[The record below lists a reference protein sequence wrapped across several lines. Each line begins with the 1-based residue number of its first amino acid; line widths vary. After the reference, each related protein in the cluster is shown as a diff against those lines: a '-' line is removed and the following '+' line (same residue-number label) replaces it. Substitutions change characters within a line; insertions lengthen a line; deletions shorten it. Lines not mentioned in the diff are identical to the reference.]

1 MRETN
6 IDITSLLSAVSERL
20 KRSEKVTVSGLL
32 GSSKALFLSLL
43 MKKGTGNFCVL
54 TSNQKMA
61 EEIARDLGF
70 FLKSRGERPFAPTGL
85 SYNDINALQFP
96 EKEIMPYD
104 GVEPSSDVIGEQARI
119 LYNLIRNQEANILVL
134 SLPALLS
141 RVMPKGH
148 LSSNTIKIKAGAAA
162 MKGLEETELYR
173 DDFIR
178 CLIDMG
184 YQQNEPVTGTGEF
197 SIRGGIVDVFTP
209 YLKNPVRLD
218 FFGDTVETIKEFD
231 IETQLSIT
239 ENNEAILLP
248 LKSSENIA
256 AVSILD
262 YLSPDTIWLIDEPE
276 DTVKQAKEYERK
288 ITEGFEEAKERAE
301 DALEPE
307 KIYITYDEASSI
319 IKRNSLVELESL
331 NIKAD
336 EDRIAFQI
344 SSIEGIGITSLK
356 AVGTCH
362 GMSLQEKAEDFFE
375 ILVNR
380 LKALKEENNIIIVC
394 PTKERAE
401 KIQHLF
407 IEYDLNVPLINETES
422 GVDSRYISL
431 DIGELSAGFSFPAL
445 GLIVITED
453 EIFGRRIK
461 HKPPKPSKLGQII
474 SSFTELNVSDYVVH
488 IQHGIGRY
496 EGLKRLKVAGY
507 ESDFLHIKYA
517 GNDKLYV
524 PVDRLNMVQKY
535 IGVEGRAPHIDKL
548 GGTSW
553 EKAKA
558 KVKRA
563 AELIAKE
570 LVELYAH
577 REVAKGIAYSPDEQL
592 MEEFEASF
600 EYDETPD
607 QITAI
612 DDIKRDMEKQRPM
625 DRLVCGDVGYGKTE
639 VAMRAVFKAV
649 ADNKQAALLVPT
661 TILAEQHYQTFK
673 ERFTPFPMRVE
684 MLSRFRTP
692 QEQKEIIKNVA
703 DGKIDIIIGTHRLLQ
718 KDVVFKDLG
727 LVIIDEEHRFG
738 VKHKERLKELRKN
751 VDVLTLTAT
760 PIPRTLQMSMV
771 GIRDLSIINTP
782 PPDRLSVRSV
792 VAKFDKRLIR
802 EAIMKELNRGG
813 QVFFVHNRVQTIAQ
827 MANFLKDMVPE
838 ARIAVAHGQMNER
851 ALEDVMIK
859 FVDKEYDILLST
871 TIIESGLDIPSA
883 NTIIINNAD
892 RFGLAELYQLRGRVG
907 RSSVQAYAYLLIPST
922 FGEGED
928 EGGKT
933 LTEIAKKRLQAIR
946 ELTELGA
953 GFRLAMKDLEIRGAG
968 NILGKQQSGHI
979 SAVGFELYTKL
990 IENTIKKMKG
1000 EEVQEEFDPVIN
1012 LPVSAFIPDDYIAD
1026 SLQRLNMYK
1035 RLASIRDI
1043 SEIENV
1049 KAELIDRF
1057 GTLPEPVSSLLNI
1070 IELKSMSIA
1079 NNIVGIEAKAGGV
1092 EIRFLKGKAI
1102 PKGLAEKLIKRY
1114 GRDIRFSSEYSF
1126 LLKTPVLGWDEL
1138 FERLRITLQELS
1150 NV

>member
-1 MRETN
+1 MKKTG
-6 IDITSLLSAVSERL
+6 IDVIHLLQQVSDKLR
-20 KRSEKVTVSGLL
+20 KRAKVAVSGLL

-43 MKKGTGNFCVL
+43 MKEGTGNYCVL
-54 TSNQKMA
+54 TSNQKRA
-61 EEIARDLGF
+61 EELARDLGF
-70 FLKSRGERPFAPTGL
+70 FLKLNYPSPFPLPNNAPL
-85 SYNDINALQFP
+85 LFP
-96 EKEIMPYD
+96 EKEIIPYD

-119 LYNLIRNQEANILVL
+119 LYHLLKNQDTNILIL
-134 SLPALLS
+134 SLPALLF
-141 RVMPKGH
+141 RVMQKEH
-148 LSSNTIKIKAGAAA
+148 ISSNTIKIKAGEPVK
-162 MKGLEETELYR
+162 KGDKGEELYR

-197 SIRGGIVDVFTP
+197 SIRGGIVDIFTP

-218 FFGDTVETIKEFD
+218 FFGDTVETIKGFD
-231 IETQLSIT
+231 IETQRSIT

-248 LKSSENIA
+248 LKPSENIA
-256 AVSILD
+256 LVSILD

-276 DTVKQAKEYERK
+276 DIVKQAKEYEKK
-288 ITEGFEEAKERAE
+288 ITEGFEEAKERDE

-319 IKRNSLVELESL
+319 IKRSSLVELESL
-331 NIKAD
+331 NIKTD
-336 EDRIAFQI
+336 EDRVAFQI
-344 SSIEGIGITSLK
+344 KSIEGIGILPLK
-356 AVGTCH
+356 RDKKVITEK
-362 GMSLQEKAEDFFE
+362 EKAEDFFE
-375 ILVNR
+375 ILVNK
-380 LKALKEENNIIIVC
+380 LKALKEENNIIIAC

-401 KIQHLF
+401 KIQRLF
-407 IEYDLNVPLINETES
+407 MEYELSVPLINETES
-422 GVDSRYISL
+422 GVDSHHICL
-431 DIGELSAGFSFPAL
+431 NIGELSAGFSFPEI
-445 GLIVITED
+445 GLITITED

-474 SSFTELNVSDYVVH
+474 SSFTELNVGDYVVH

-553 EKAKA
+553 EKAKS
-558 KVKRA
+558 KVKKA

-577 REVAKGIAYSPDEQL
+577 REVAKGIAYSPDGQL

-625 DRLVCGDVGYGKTE
+625 DRLICGDVGYGKTE

-673 ERFTPFPMRVE
+673 ERFAPFPMRVE
-684 MLSRFRTP
+684 MLSRFRTS
-692 QEQKEIIKNVA
+692 QEQKEIIKDIA
-703 DGKIDIIIGTHRLLQ
+703 DGKIDIIIGTHRLIQ
-718 KDVVFKDLG
+718 KDIIFKDLG

-782 PPDRLSVRSV
+782 PPDRLSIRSV

-802 EAIMKELNRGG
+802 EAIIKELSRRG

-907 RSSVQAYAYLLIPST
+907 RSSVQAYAYLLIPSA
-922 FGEGED
+922 FGEDGEA
-928 EGGKT
+928 GGKT
-933 LTEIAKKRLQAIR
+933 LTDIAKKRLQAIR

-979 SAVGFELYTKL
+979 SAVGFELYTRL

-1000 EEVQEEFDPVIN
+1000 EAVQEEFDPVIN

-1057 GTLPEPVSSLLNI
+1057 GALLEPVSSLLNI
-1070 IELKSMSIA
+1070 IELKSLSIA
-1079 NNIVGIEAKAGGV
+1079 NNIAGIEAKAGGV
-1092 EIRFLKGKAI
+1092 EIRFLKGAAI
-1102 PKGLAEKLIKRY
+1102 QKGLAEKLIKRY

-1126 LLKTPVLGWDEL
+1126 LLKMPVSRWDEL